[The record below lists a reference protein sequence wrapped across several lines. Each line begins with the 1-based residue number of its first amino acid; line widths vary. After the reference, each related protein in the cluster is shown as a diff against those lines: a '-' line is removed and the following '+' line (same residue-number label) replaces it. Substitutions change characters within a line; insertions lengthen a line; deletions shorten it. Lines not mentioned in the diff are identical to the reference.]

1 MLSVKGASSRANF
14 NSLVGEIGV
23 RREDGILPSGTD
35 GVLMRATYVYSCICV
50 CLCKLGNTV
59 IMPGNRPKRYK
70 AKWIKH
76 HNKEKRL
83 PENWLPA
90 GLALGLAFM
99 EKERVQQTAMYSNL
113 VSGQRRMV

>member
-1 MLSVKGASSRANF
+1 M
-14 NSLVGEIGV
+14 VGEIGV

-59 IMPGNRPKRYK
+59 IMPGNHRKRYK
-70 AKWIKH
+70 AKWIKASRQR
-76 HNKEKRL
+76 KRL

-90 GLALGLAFM
+90 GLVLGLAFM
-99 EKERVQQTAMYSNL
+99 EKEKVKQTAMYSNL
-113 VSGQRRMV
+113 VSGQRRKV